1 MNEQAKPGDRELQ
14 QAYRAG
20 IVAVGGWFFASLL
33 SGLTSPTGMSLVFLL
48 WLATLLA
55 AATCVLALTVGL
67 WRRTH

>member
-1 MNEQAKPGDRELQ
+1 MDEQTKPGDRELR
-14 QAYRAG
+14 QAYRSG

-33 SGLTSPTGMSLVFLL
+33 SGLPSPTGMSLVFLL

-55 AATCVLALTVGL
+55 AATCALALTVGL